1 MKVFWTNNA
10 LAHLVAIFE
19 YISQDSSFYA
29 QKMVD
34 RLTGRSQQA
43 GQFPMSGRAVPE
55 YDLDDVRELIER
67 PYRIIYRIRRDRIE
81 VLAVIHG
88 AQQLPEDL

>member
-1 MKVFWTNNA
+1 MKVFWTSNA

-19 YISQDSSFYA
+19 YISRDSSFYA
-29 QKMVD
+29 QKMAD
-34 RLTGRSQQA
+34 RLTKRSQQA

>member
-1 MKVFWTNNA
+1 MKVFWTHNA

-19 YISQDSSFYA
+19 YISHA
-29 QKMVD
+29 QKMID
-34 RLTGRSQQA
+34 RLTRRSQQA
-43 GQFPMSGRAVPE
+43 GEFPMSGRAVPE

-67 PYRIIYRIRRDRIE
+67 PYRIIYRIRRERIE